1 MGRPTSAVVTS
12 PKNVHQKTVRL
23 LHVLLAALIISACT
37 ATSIAVA
44 RPRNAPTLPLTA
56 GCAGREANA
65 DIDWHVGDKTETR
78 ELSRWCRAVGAP
90 VYVAQ
95 PVQIS
100 SVPELDDLVL
110 VSWNAHLAEGDL
122 DQLIAKLKSGAL
134 TAGPPVEHFVL
145 LVQELYRRGDDVP
158 AFEARD
164 RSAFAIKARD
174 PRSPDIG
181 DHARDLGL
189 SIYYVPA
196 MRNSPELREDR
207 GNAIIST
214 EPLIDPFALEL
225 PLARQR
231 RVTLGAAITIHTAD
245 GPRHLQLVD
254 AHLEPLSSPKTLWFF
269 KNPRVAQVRA
279 ILDLLDAPR
288 FTDRSRTAGV
298 VLGGDFNTIR
308 SGAGTWRAP
317 GRTALPT
324 KTPAIPT

>member
-1 MGRPTSAVVTS
+1 
-12 PKNVHQKTVRL
+12 
-23 LHVLLAALIISACT
+23 
-37 ATSIAVA
+37 
-44 RPRNAPTLPLTA
+44 
-56 GCAGREANA
+56 
-65 DIDWHVGDKTETR
+65 
-78 ELSRWCRAVGAP
+78 
-90 VYVAQ
+90 
-95 PVQIS
+95 
-100 SVPELDDLVL
+100 
-110 VSWNAHLAEGDL
+110 
-122 DQLIAKLKSGAL
+122 
-134 TAGPPVEHFVL
+134 
-145 LVQELYRRGDDVP
+145 
-158 AFEARD
+158 
-164 RSAFAIKARD
+164 
-174 PRSPDIG
+174 
-181 DHARDLGL
+181 
-189 SIYYVPA
+189 